1 VTGIAHLVRIG
12 GHLRRC
18 RLAACEAGATIVEF
32 AMIVPVLITLML
44 GLIETGLLLTAQ
56 GILDGAATSAARIG
70 STGYTPANTTRSA
83 YMANYIAAQA
93 YGLIDPARL
102 QVTARSYPNFSAIGE
117 EGAGTVGYGDANDV
131 VVYSLT
137 YPWQGFTP
145 FLGAAFGNIT
155 LNSTVTVRNEPPPPG
170 AN

>member
-1 VTGIAHLVRIG
+1 MTRAISHA
-12 GHLRRC
+12 RRC
-18 RLAACEAGATIVEF
+18 RLAIGEAGAAIVEF
-32 AMIVPVLITLML
+32 AMIVPVVITIML

-70 STGYTPANTTRSA
+70 STGYTKTGMARST
-83 YMANYIAAQA
+83 YLANYIASQA

-102 QVTARSYPNFSAIGE
+102 QVSARSYANFSSIGQQ
-117 EGAGTVGYGDANDV
+117 GQGTAGYGGPNDV

-137 YPWQGFTP
+137 YPWTGITP
-145 FLGAAFGNIT
+145 FLSAAFGSIT
-155 LNSTVTVRNEPPPPG
+155 LNSTVTVRNEPPVTG